1 MTEILCTNCH
11 RPYPEQGIP
20 YRCPSCGGIYDYA
33 SSLSYDP
40 DKIEPNLPGIW
51 RYRHSFGLPVDAP
64 IIHLGEGNTPLV
76 WAEAYSKQVA
86 FKLESLNPTGS
97 FKDRGSAP
105 LVSFLKS
112 RGAVATVEDS
122 SGNAGASFAAYAV
135 RAGILARIYMP
146 DSASGPKRRQI
157 EAYGAEVV
165 RIIGPRSNAAD
176 AVRRATDAGAVY
188 ASHAYLPFNLP
199 GYATIAYELVEQLGQ
214 APGTVIS
221 PVGQGGLLLGIA
233 RGFAALKQA
242 NCITNIPVLVGVQAR
257 ACAPLWAL
265 FAYGQAG
272 LALVS
277 EETTLA
283 EGVRVSHPLRGD
295 LLLRTVEACWGL
307 FVAVNEEDILPGRDE
322 LTHRG
327 LYVEPT
333 SAIVWNGLKQVITKV
348 PEPIVVLLTGN
359 GLKSDQ

>member
-1 MTEILCTNCH
+1 MTEILCTNCQ
-11 RPYPEQGIP
+11 RPYPEQDIP

-51 RYRHSFGLPVDAP
+51 RYRHNFGLPVDAP

-76 WAEAYSKQVA
+76 WVEAYNKQVA

-112 RGAVATVEDS
+112 RGAVTAVEDS

-135 RAGILARIYMP
+135 RAGIRARIYMP
-146 DSASGPKRRQI
+146 DSTSGPKRRQI

-199 GYATIAYELVEQLGQ
+199 GYATVAYELVEQLGQ

-221 PVGQGGLLLGIA
+221 PVGQGGLLLGIT
-233 RGFAALKQA
+233 RGFAALMQA

-283 EGVRVSHPLRGD
+283 EGVQVSHPLRGD
-295 LLLRTVEACWGL
+295 LLIRTVESSRGL

-333 SAIVWNGLKQVITKV
+333 SAIVWNGLKQVVTKV

-359 GLKSDQ
+359 GLKSEQ